1 MIIPSHFS
9 NEQMD
14 DLVGVIHLSRC
25 FSDWLTIQKRN
36 GREAS
41 SQREAD

>member
-14 DLVGVIHLSRC
+14 DLVGVIPFVAMPFRSANYPKAQWPG
-25 FSDWLTIQKRN
+25 SIQPAR
-36 GREAS
+36 G
-41 SQREAD
+41 